1 LLGFW
6 AMIGKSNAVLL
17 ALLLALPTAFMAT
30 AFIAPAVGQTNFSAW
45 LKIVTDSWDG
55 ATYPGFQT
63 PVRPTGVGFP
73 DRYNATNVCVELYKF
88 KNPNRDSPAPLSSW
102 EGPIRAGSPNGTGFI
117 RVSWPTS
124 WENVTIIVKA
134 KSYQGDCIGAD
145 NPFQG
150 IIVYW
155 LTINPTDSFRAKFGV
170 GLGNRTIG
178 DDGIEAS
185 HGTFN
190 WDINAPFGSG
200 PVDVVSY
207 NTGPITFQVNHNDPY
222 ARNAWVARAAY
233 IFKLFHEHTWYGTDD
248 VLTYATIFI
257 YDTDHTPANSE
268 RSLIQAAITGDD
280 GQSRYTR
287 EIYPAKEG
295 LGPNGKFR
303 NNRLVPIPLQTM
315 NLGQKRPFLGGIPP
329 PQADDGNIEA
339 PHLNA
344 TKRVWWETV
353 LTNQTFYVG
362 NEYNGTGDYA
372 LALVDSKFMP
382 LFGAFPADPATSPT
396 HTQGGIT
403 GVPAGPFSLALNH
416 TVPTASATG
425 FSEWEIEVDFGNVAN
440 FNNNTVFYARFCAQ
454 DADLHIQ
461 HPEVGDKLVGAEVTV
476 NLKRTGDVQ
485 PYYLSHNIL
494 ETDASGCTA
503 TPHKWPGYR
512 SEFSKFARFPN
523 ATNWGLRGS
532 LNVSKFFDPRDDV
545 SPVWRP
551 GGYFERA
558 WGGDWRGPY
567 INAGRNWS
575 ALIPEITYMKTRT
588 LTDDPNYDG
597 FDVQVKW
604 KGGSRNNY
612 GGTAVLVDSIRV
624 PNPYAIALLYDY
636 VNEGPFGGWVFPY
649 TVLAN
654 NKLWIQIHSA
664 ASVDIAGDTYDNPNP
679 TMLEVMG
686 PFTLTVTD
694 FDSNTGRFTVTIDA
708 NGFVAV
714 NNATDPAETVD
725 WALEDGDSIVIEDAL
740 VSFKKH
746 DVMGVTL
753 AFEAGQGQADRGVDG
768 RDDYTTVDF
777 VDVRGGP
784 YELEFWPGPPGT
796 GTVRVLVTGNDLD
809 ICILPN
815 NLNTC
820 PNIRDFT
827 GAILFKGPPRA
838 IDILFYDNR
847 EASGSVSGEFTT
859 TGGPW
864 EFTDDRTIEVESG
877 PESFDVLAIPGN
889 LGPGVGEDISV
900 PVSTT
905 ALLDIDDDDATD
917 DLVTLTGNVLVEI
930 NELPLHYAWSETS
943 PYFAAVGG
951 TLTLQ
956 VDLNNDGNPVTL
968 ACSLSDVGAPI
979 DVVTYHDPDTGL
991 VTITG
996 TAPATASCVSGAGD
1010 LDGDNTV
1017 DDSYTVTLSVTL
1029 ALIYDSGVNSPSDWP
1044 PSIITYVGGTISAT
1058 GPLQIDLNNDEDV
1071 DFTLPVSGNI
1081 PGPRRNRTV
1090 SPIPEQIRQYTVTLA
1105 TLTCTHNRP
1114 GTPNRHSNRHDKLSR
1129 NRRLHHKHR
1138 RRIARG
1144 FVDRT
1149 TANHQ
1154 FRLDNRIP

>member
-1 LLGFW
+1 
-6 AMIGKSNAVLL
+6 MIGKSNAVLL

-30 AFIAPAVGQTNFSAW
+30 AFIAPVSATPMFYAW

-55 ATYPGFQT
+55 ATIGSFPT
-63 PVRPTGVGFP
+63 PVRPVGPGFA
-73 DRYNATNVCVELYKF
+73 DRYNATNVCVELYWF
-88 KNPNRDSPAPLSSW
+88 RNPDRRPFDRLTFTDF
-102 EGPIRAGSPNGTGFI
+102 ERRFAGSPNATGFI
-117 RVSWPTS
+117 QISWPQS
-124 WENVTIIVKA
+124 WTNLTIIVKA
-134 KSYQGDCIGAD
+134 KSYQGECIVTE
-145 NPFQG
+145 NEKPFEG

-155 LTINPTDSFRAKFGV
+155 LTVNPSDTFRDRFGFT
-170 GLGNRTIG
+170 GSGNETIG
-178 DDGIEAS
+178 DDGILVD
-185 HGTFN
+185 HGGDFD
-190 WDINAPFGSG
+190 WDFPAPFGSG
-200 PVDVVSY
+200 PVDIVTY
-207 NTGPITFQVNHNDPY
+207 DTGPVTFQVNHNDPY

-257 YDTDHTPANSE
+257 YDTDHTPANKE
-268 RSLIQAAITGDD
+268 RSLLQAAITGPD

-303 NNRLVPIPLQTM
+303 DNRLVPIPLQTI
-315 NLGQKRPFLGGIPP
+315 NLAAKTPFLGGIPAP
-329 PQADDGNIEA
+329 EEPDGNILA

-362 NEYNGTGDYA
+362 NEYNGTGGYA
-372 LALVDSKFMP
+372 QVDSKLMP

-403 GVPAGPFSLALNH
+403 GVPAGPFSLALNN
-416 TVPTASATG
+416 TVPAVTG
-425 FSEWEIEVDFGNVAN
+425 LSWVTGDHENVAN
-440 FNNNTVFYARFCAQ
+440 FNNNTVFYARFCVQ
-454 DADLHIQ
+454 DADLKIQ

-476 NLKRTGDVQ
+476 NLKRTGQVQ

-503 TPHKWPGYR
+503 NPHKWPGYR

-636 VNEGPFGGWVFPY
+636 RFEMPFGGWVFPY

-664 ASVDIAGDTYDNPNP
+664 ASVDIAGDTITDPNP

-686 PFTLTVTD
+686 PFSLRLTN
-694 FDSNTGRFTVTIDA
+694 FDSTTGRFTVRIFA
-708 NGFVAV
+708 LGFVAV
-714 NNATDPAETVD
+714 NNATDRAKTVD
-725 WALEDGDSIVIEDAL
+725 WALASGGSIVIEDAL

-746 DVMGVTL
+746 DVMSMEI

-768 RDDYTTVDF
+768 SDDYTTVD
-777 VDVRGGP
+777 VATVSGGP

-796 GTVRVLVTGNDLD
+796 GTVRVLVTGHDLD

-815 NLNTC
+815 NLNRC

-827 GAILFKGPPRA
+827 GAILFKGPPRVVELLTA
-838 IDILFYDNR
+838 SDPT
-847 EASGSVSGEFTT
+847 SGSFSGEF
-859 TGGPW
+859 
-864 EFTDDRTIEVESG
+864 
-877 PESFDVLAIPGN
+877 N
-889 LGPGVGEDISV
+889 LNLESV
-900 PVSTT
+900 PTPGKIYGGS
-905 ALLDIDDDDATD
+905 
-917 DLVTLTGNVLVEI
+917 VT
-930 NELPLHYAWSETS
+930 
-943 PYFAAVGG
+943 GG
-951 TLTLQ
+951 TLSATVLPSGMTGTL
-956 VDLNNDGNPVTL
+956 NISFTTTM
-968 ACSLSDVGAPI
+968 DVGVRN
-979 DVVTYHDPDTGL
+979 DVPWPGRS
-991 VTITG
+991 
-996 TAPATASCVSGAGD
+996 SC
-1010 LDGDNTV
+1010 L
-1017 DDSYTVTLSVTL
+1017 
-1029 ALIYDSGVNSPSDWP
+1029 
-1044 PSIITYVGGTISAT
+1044 
-1058 GPLQIDLNNDEDV
+1058 
-1071 DFTLPVSGNI
+1071 
-1081 PGPRRNRTV
+1081 
-1090 SPIPEQIRQYTVTLA
+1090 
-1105 TLTCTHNRP
+1105 
-1114 GTPNRHSNRHDKLSR
+1114 
-1129 NRRLHHKHR
+1129 
-1138 RRIARG
+1138 
-1144 FVDRT
+1144 
-1149 TANHQ
+1149 
-1154 FRLDNRIP
+1154 

>member
-1 LLGFW
+1 
-6 AMIGKSNAVLL
+6 MIGKSNAVLL

-30 AFIAPAVGQTNFSAW
+30 AFIAPVSATPMFYAW

-55 ATYPGFQT
+55 ATIGSFPT
-63 PVRPTGVGFP
+63 PVRPVGPGFA
-73 DRYNATNVCVELYKF
+73 DRYNATNVCVELYWF
-88 KNPNRDSPAPLSSW
+88 RNPDRRPFDRLTFTDF
-102 EGPIRAGSPNGTGFI
+102 ERRFAGSPNATGFI
-117 RVSWPTS
+117 QISWPQS
-124 WENVTIIVKA
+124 WTNLTIIVKA
-134 KSYQGDCIGAD
+134 KSYQGECIVTE
-145 NPFQG
+145 NEKPFEG

-155 LTINPTDSFRAKFGV
+155 LTVNPSDTFRDRFGFT
-170 GLGNRTIG
+170 GSGNETIG
-178 DDGIEAS
+178 DDGILVD
-185 HGTFN
+185 HGGDFD
-190 WDINAPFGSG
+190 WDFPAPFGSG
-200 PVDVVSY
+200 PVDIVTY
-207 NTGPITFQVNHNDPY
+207 DTGPVTFQVNHNDPY

-257 YDTDHTPANSE
+257 YDTDHTPANKE
-268 RSLIQAAITGDD
+268 RSLLQAAITGPD

-295 LGPNGKFR
+295 LGPNGRFR
-303 NNRLVPIPLQTM
+303 DNRLVPIPLQTI
-315 NLGQKRPFLGGIPP
+315 NLAAKTPFEGGIPDP
-329 PQADDGNIEA
+329 ATSGGNIEA

-372 LALVDSKFMP
+372 PVDSKLMP

-403 GVPAGPFSLALNH
+403 GVPAGPFSLALNN
-416 TVPTASATG
+416 TVPAVTG
-425 FSEWEIEVDFGNVAN
+425 LSWVTDDQENVAN
-440 FNNNTVFYARFCAQ
+440 FNNNTVFYARFCVQ

-476 NLKRTGDVQ
+476 NLKRTGQVQ

-503 TPHKWPGYR
+503 NPHKWPGYR

-545 SPVWRP
+545 SPAWRP

-636 VNEGPFGGWVFPY
+636 RFEMPFGGWVFPY

-664 ASVDIAGDTYDNPNP
+664 ASVDIAGDTITDPNP

-694 FDSNTGRFTVTIDA
+694 FDSNTGRFTVVIEAD
-708 NGFVAV
+708 GFVAV
-714 NNATDPAETVD
+714 NNATDSAKTVD
-725 WALEDGDSIVIEDAL
+725 WALEDGGSIVIEDAL

-746 DVMGVTL
+746 DVMGMFL
-753 AFEAGQGQADRGVDG
+753 SFEAGQGQADRGVDG
-768 RDDYTTVDF
+768 RDDYTTVDQ
-777 VDVRGGP
+777 VSVSGGP

-796 GTVRVLVTGNDLD
+796 GTVRVLVTGHDLD

-827 GAILFKGPPRA
+827 GAILFKGPPR
-838 IDILFYDNR
+838 IVEFLSYVGG
-847 EASGSVSGEFTT
+847 ESGSVSGEFTT
-859 TGGPW
+859 RGDAFAYT
-864 EFTDDRTIEVESG
+864 FDDTRTITGITSSA
-877 PESFDVLAIPGN
+877 SFDVIRTPTD
-889 LGPGVGEDISV
+889 LG
-900 PVSTT
+900 
-905 ALLDIDDDDATD
+905 
-917 DLVTLTGNVLVEI
+917 
-930 NELPLHYAWSETS
+930 
-943 PYFAAVGG
+943 
-951 TLTLQ
+951 
-956 VDLNNDGNPVTL
+956 
-968 ACSLSDVGAPI
+968 
-979 DVVTYHDPDTGL
+979 
-991 VTITG
+991 IT
-996 TAPATASCVSGAGD
+996 PPF
-1010 LDGDNTV
+1010 
-1017 DDSYTVTLSVTL
+1017 TLS
-1029 ALIYDSGVNSPSDWP
+1029 
-1044 PSIITYVGGTISAT
+1044 IT
-1058 GPLQIDLNNDEDV
+1058 
-1071 DFTLPVSGNI
+1071 
-1081 PGPRRNRTV
+1081 
-1090 SPIPEQIRQYTVTLA
+1090 
-1105 TLTCTHNRP
+1105 
-1114 GTPNRHSNRHDKLSR
+1114 
-1129 NRRLHHKHR
+1129 
-1138 RRIARG
+1138 IAG
-1144 FVDRT
+1144 KM
-1149 TANHQ
+1149 
-1154 FRLDNRIP
+1154 